1 MPTTQKSK
9 RGAMLTVVAVLFALL
24 AVSDFLK
31 PLTEN
36 DRTGVVIFGF
46 RQHGL
51 ADAILGPLLGLILL
65 AYATGILLMRRFAVP
80 LGWAYAAFVIVNLVM
95 FRILNPPKTEN
106 EMLFGF
112 GFMIVAIAITV
123 GAALVLTH
131 RRSELA

>member
-1 MPTTQKSK
+1 MKKSK
-9 RGAMLTVVAVLFALL
+9 PGVLLTIAAVLYALL

-36 DRTGVVIFGF
+36 DRTGIVVFGF

-65 AYATGILLMRRFAVP
+65 AYATGILLMRRFAIP
-80 LGWAYAAFVIVNLVM
+80 LGWVYAAFVIVNMVL
-95 FRILNPPKTEN
+95 FRIFNPPKTEHDVI
-106 EMLFGF
+106 FGF
-112 GFMIVAIAITV
+112 GFMLIAIAITV
-123 GAALVLTH
+123 GTALILTR

>member
-1 MPTTQKSK
+1 MEKSK
-9 RGAMLTVVAVLFALL
+9 RGAFLTIAAVLFALL

-51 ADAILGPLLGLILL
+51 ADEILGPLLGAVLL
-65 AYATGILLMRRFAVP
+65 AYATGILLMRRFAIP
-80 LGWAYAAFVIVNLVM
+80 LGWIYAAFVIANLIL
-95 FRILNPPKTEN
+95 FRIFNPPKTQN
-106 EMLFGF
+106 EMIFGF
-112 GFMIVAIAITV
+112 GFMIAAIAITV
-123 GAALVLTH
+123 GTALILTR